1 MSTFYGVYA
10 MKRVVAFA
18 VLALAVVLGLY
29 LTYPSLHGQSGPE
42 THPPKAPDHSTDI
55 LKNMTEID
63 LDNSSERPRSVIVIS
78 FKGIRTIAGKQ
89 FFDVVTPQY
98 AFNKSDIEE
107 KRMLID
113 ASRVI
118 AIVLKDSK
126 KKEDGKKK

>member
-89 FFDVVTPQY
+89 FFDVVTQY